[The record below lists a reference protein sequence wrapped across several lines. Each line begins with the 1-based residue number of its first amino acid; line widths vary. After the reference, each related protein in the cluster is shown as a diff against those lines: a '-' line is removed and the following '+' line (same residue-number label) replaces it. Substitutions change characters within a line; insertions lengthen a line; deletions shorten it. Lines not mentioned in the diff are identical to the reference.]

1 MGPAHGSSAL
11 RSVVRPY
18 VCPSC
23 LVQTVAARNQQYRQL
38 SNRNTTSSPSTRTSR
53 ALQSPRK
60 GASESRARTRQRNTS
75 RHFSHATPKLL
86 PNGNNAL
93 ASRSAINAPSTV
105 PTELRDLH
113 QQLSLLEEKAS
124 SYVDLSQLK
133 LALRSLESEDP
144 IVRIAFVGLG
154 EKGYQAARKLVRI
167 LCADALGEEAEWEQK
182 LLQVNK
188 DGGSLLLRYGEN
200 GQLGARTGAVDEMQ
214 IPSLFLKKGNLE
226 ILINGL
232 NPAATTGAEESGLE
246 DSLLVPTLTIP
257 GAGRVGF
264 VRFPVHKTV
273 VVAEGVS
280 GALEVGRLPAFGDG
294 KMVHAALNLP
304 LRLTAAVEDASTVDI
319 DLAAHALSLF
329 RASNS
334 NGAQFSS
341 EWQASRVGSV
351 SSWIAAAADP
361 SKGTH
366 GVKPAV
372 GDLVSGLLNR
382 TSNSVSAAESS
393 ARSSSTSLTVP
404 ELRRAALQQAIAAWS
419 EKSHSDLQYNLA
431 HALLSPTWRR
441 TVWWRLFWRI
451 DEVSISASDVMI
463 RGWLVEAEQNLAWL
477 SGRVSEA
484 GLASAAELK
493 ADSEDS
499 VEGLTELPEEGL
511 RAETDGFKSQRV
523 AGEEKAAET
532 LTSLG
537 AAVLKRPPPVFI
549 PVSAR
554 DGRNA
559 IFDPPWPQTIH
570 LAREQTLY
578 RAVPALHLKAQ
589 VLMLSSLSTI
599 GGSGALGAWLWLA
612 SGGTMIYEAGAV
624 AALGLV
630 WGLRRLQGKWSQ
642 ERNAFVNTVVEN
654 GRTVL
659 ADVEARLRRLVESGG
674 RVNVKEDETKEWN
687 AARQGVRGVQ
697 QALAKLG
704 ETQNAVDFTER
715 HFHEGLRDQYGPGY
729 RHDPAAQFQYYGG
742 WDGYAGRAVTDDWR
756 QQFMDMQREGR
767 YQMPYYGGF
776 W

>member
-1 MGPAHGSSAL
+1 MPSFGPRIGSSAL
-11 RSVVRPY
+11 RSAVRPY

-23 LVQTVAARNQQYRQL
+23 LVQTAAARKQQHRQL
-38 SNRNTTSSPSTRTSR
+38 SNRNTTSSPSTHTSR
-53 ALQSPRK
+53 ALQSSRRR
-60 GASESRARTRQRNTS
+60 ASELRARTRQPNTP

-86 PNGNNAL
+86 PSGKAAL

-124 SYVDLSQLK
+124 SYVDLSRLK

-167 LCADALGEEAEWEQK
+167 LCADALGEEAEWERN
-182 LLQVNK
+182 LLQANK
-188 DGGSLLLRYGEN
+188 DGGSLLLRYGEDN
-200 GQLGARTGAVDEMQ
+200 GQLGARSGAVEEMQ
-214 IPSLFLKKGNLE
+214 IPSLFLKKWNLE

-232 NPAATTGAEESGLE
+232 NPAATTGSEESGLE

-280 GALEVGRLPAFGDG
+280 GALELGRLPSFGDG
-294 KMVHAALNLP
+294 TMVHAALNLP
-304 LRLTAAVEDASTVDI
+304 LRLTAAVEDASTMDI
-319 DLAAHALSLF
+319 DLADHALALF

-361 SKGTH
+361 SKGTN
-366 GVKPAV
+366 GVKSAV
-372 GDLVSGLLNR
+372 GDLVSGVLAR
-382 TSNSVSAAESS
+382 TTDSISAAESI
-393 ARSSSTSLTVP
+393 ARSLSTSLTVP
-404 ELRRAALQQAIAAWS
+404 EMRRADLQQAITAWS
-419 EKSHSDLQYNLA
+419 EKSHRDLQYNLA

-477 SGRVSEA
+477 SGR
-484 GLASAAELK
+484 
-493 ADSEDS
+493 
-499 VEGLTELPEEGL
+499 
-511 RAETDGFKSQRV
+511 SQRV
-523 AGEEKAAET
+523 PPEEKAAET
-532 LTSLG
+532 STGLG

-549 PVSAR
+549 PISAQ

-578 RAVPALHLKAQ
+578 RAVPALHRKAQ

-599 GGSGALGAWLWLA
+599 GGSGALGAWLWVA

-642 ERNAFVNTVVEN
+642 ERNVFVNTVVEN

-659 ADVEARLRRLVESGG
+659 ADVEARLRRLVETGG

-687 AARQGVRGVQ
+687 AARQGVRSVE
-697 QALAKLG
+697 QAMAKL
-704 ETQNAVDFTER
+704 ET
-715 HFHEGLRDQYGPGY
+715 HK
-729 RHDPAAQFQYYGG
+729 
-742 WDGYAGRAVTDDWR
+742 
-756 QQFMDMQREGR
+756 
-767 YQMPYYGGF
+767 
-776 W
+776 

>member
-1 MGPAHGSSAL
+1 MPSFGPRIGSSAL
-11 RSVVRPY
+11 RSAVRPY

-23 LVQTVAARNQQYRQL
+23 LVQTAAARKQQHRQL
-38 SNRNTTSSPSTRTSR
+38 SNRNTTSSPSTHTSR
-53 ALQSPRK
+53 ALQSSRRR
-60 GASESRARTRQRNTS
+60 ASELRARTRQPNTP

-86 PNGNNAL
+86 PSGKAAL

-124 SYVDLSQLK
+124 SYVDLSRLK

-167 LCADALGEEAEWEQK
+167 LCADALGEEAEWERN
-182 LLQVNK
+182 LLQANK
-188 DGGSLLLRYGEN
+188 DGGSLLLRYGEDN
-200 GQLGARTGAVDEMQ
+200 GQLGARSGAVEEMQ
-214 IPSLFLKKGNLE
+214 IPSLFLKKWNLE

-232 NPAATTGAEESGLE
+232 NPAATTGSEESGLE

-280 GALEVGRLPAFGDG
+280 GALELGRLPSFGDG
-294 KMVHAALNLP
+294 TMVHAALNLP
-304 LRLTAAVEDASTVDI
+304 LRLTAAVEDASTMDI
-319 DLAAHALSLF
+319 DLADHALALF

-361 SKGTH
+361 SKGTN
-366 GVKPAV
+366 GVKSAV
-372 GDLVSGLLNR
+372 GDLVSGVLAR
-382 TSNSVSAAESS
+382 TTDSISAAESI
-393 ARSSSTSLTVP
+393 ARSLSTSLTVP
-404 ELRRAALQQAIAAWS
+404 EMRRADLQQAITAWS
-419 EKSHSDLQYNLA
+419 EKSHRDLQYNLA

-477 SGRVSEA
+477 SGRVIEA
-484 GLASAAELK
+484 GLATAAELK
-493 ADSEDS
+493 ADSENS
-499 VEGLTELPEEGL
+499 AERLTELPEEGL

-523 AGEEKAAET
+523 PPEEKAAET
-532 LTSLG
+532 STGLG

-549 PVSAR
+549 PISAQ

-578 RAVPALHLKAQ
+578 RAVPALHRKAQ

-599 GGSGALGAWLWLA
+599 GGSGALGAWLWVA

-642 ERNAFVNTVVEN
+642 ERNVFVNTVVEN

-659 ADVEARLRRLVESGG
+659 ADVEARLRRLVETGG

-687 AARQGVRGVQ
+687 AARQGVRSVE
-697 QALAKLG
+697 QAMAKL
-704 ETQNAVDFTER
+704 ET
-715 HFHEGLRDQYGPGY
+715 HK
-729 RHDPAAQFQYYGG
+729 
-742 WDGYAGRAVTDDWR
+742 
-756 QQFMDMQREGR
+756 
-767 YQMPYYGGF
+767 
-776 W
+776 